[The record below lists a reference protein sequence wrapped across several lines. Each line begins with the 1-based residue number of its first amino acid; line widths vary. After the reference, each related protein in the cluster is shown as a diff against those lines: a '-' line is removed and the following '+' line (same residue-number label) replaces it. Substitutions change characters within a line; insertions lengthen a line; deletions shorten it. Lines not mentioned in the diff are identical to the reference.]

1 MSVIETKDDTKSFDK
16 TTGFKPGTAGVATL
30 KGCSLGALA
39 ALAASTGVFRAKIV
53 PPQPRQLG
61 KQNED
66 TANDKGRKNGE
77 ARHNEIGAPAS
88 GIKVRLANKS

>member
-16 TTGFKPGTAGVATL
+16 TTGFTPGAAGTQTR
-30 KGCSLGALA
+30 KGCSLGALEFC
-39 ALAASTGVFRAKIV
+39 LHPQGSFRRRSCRGVIGHLGNRMKT
-53 PPQPRQLG
+53 PR
-61 KQNED
+61 KD
-66 TANDKGRKNGE
+66 MGRKNGE